1 MEKQKTSV
9 LGKVF
14 TIFSGI
20 MMIVMVTGKWLELHQ
35 IPMILKNSVQDEYS
49 LFEIAKFLDKF
60 SLYLDRT
67 DIEIYAAVLG
77 FGAVAVIILSVLT
90 MITALLNSSAAKGF
104 GGAATGV
111 CVILTVLFMISIID
125 INLKMK
131 DATYGGI
138 DELLRSTARPF
149 VMILFSIF
157 GIVGTCLKAKP
168 VQAGVMP
175 HTANAGFGM
184 RRCTECG
191 AEITAGTCFCA
202 KCGKPVE
209 EVRKTVS
216 NEKYCTVCG
225 AKIAPEMRFCTSCG
239 AKADF

>member
-1 MEKQKTSV
+1 MGKQRISV
-9 LGKVF
+9 LGKVL

-49 LFEIAKFLDKF
+49 LFEIADFLDKF
-60 SLYLDRT
+60 NLYLERSDV
-67 DIEIYAAVLG
+67 EAYATALS
-77 FGAVAVIILSVLT
+77 FGAVVIIILSVLT
-90 MITALLNSSAAKGF
+90 MITTLVSSSAAKKL
-104 GGAATGV
+104 GGAATVV
-111 CVILTVLFMISIID
+111 CVILTAVFMISIID

-149 VMILFSIF
+149 VMILFSAF
-157 GIVGTCLKAKP
+157 AIVGSCLKAKP
-168 VQAGVMP
+168 VQAGAMNMP
-175 HTANAGFGM
+175 AGTGFGS
-184 RRCTECG
+184 RRCTGCG
-191 AEITAGTCFCA
+191 AEISAGTCFCA
-202 KCGKPVE
+202 KCGKAVE
-209 EVRKTVS
+209 EIRSNAS